1 MFDDLREEASSTP
14 EVKQPKP
21 EPVAE
26 PVVAAPKPRR
36 RQKKILGMTG
46 PQYFA
51 LSVMFML
58 MVCATGFMFLLAMGK
73 IGF

>member
-14 EVKQPKP
+14 QVKQPTP

-26 PVVAAPKPRR
+26 RIAAPKPRR
-36 RQKKILGMTG
+36 KQKKILGMTG
-46 PQYFA
+46 PQRFA

-58 MVCATGFMFLLAMGK
+58 MVCVTGFMFLLVMGK
-73 IGF
+73 IGL